1 MHDMKD
7 LTPRRI
13 VELLDEHIVGQ
24 DKAKRAVAVAL
35 RNRWRRQQLPPDEA
49 AEIYPKNILLV
60 GPTGVGKTEIARR
73 LAALAKAP
81 FLKVEASRFSEVGYH
96 GRDVESMV
104 RDLVEASIAMVRREE
119 AERVAREAARAA
131 EERLFRALARARGL
145 EEEEEEGEDLEEG
158 SLSWQIQQMQLF
170 PTDNNEWL
178 TPPPP
183 TDLEGD
189 EAGEEEDR
197 ETREEKARRRE
208 EREKLL
214 ESLRKGELDR
224 EEIEIPLEDKTKPTL
239 DIQSGQGTESMAI
252 DTRALQE
259 IWGRAAGPRYKLRR
273 LTVRE
278 ARAALIE
285 EETDKLID
293 KEGMIQKALD
303 RCENDG
309 IIFLDEIDKIVGSNP
324 TEGPD
329 VSREGVQRDLLPIV
343 EGTSVFT
350 KYGYV
355 RTDHILFIGAG
366 AFSTARPSD
375 LIPELQGRFPVR
387 VALKSLSKEDFARIL
402 TEPRNALTKQY
413 AKLLSTEG
421 VELVFTEDGIKALAE
436 AAAKANFTTQDIGAR
451 RLMTLLEKL
460 LEEVSF
466 RAPEMPGTKVVV
478 DQAFVAERIGD
489 AGDDDDLMPYRI

>member
-1 MHDMKD
+1 MQDMKD

-35 RNRWRRQQLPPDEA
+35 RNRWRRQQLSPEDA

-60 GPTGVGKTEIARR
+60 GPTGVGKTEISRR
-73 LAALAKAP
+73 LASLARAP

-96 GRDVESMV
+96 GRDVESMI
-104 RDLVEASIAMVRREE
+104 RDLVEEAVAMIRREE
-119 AERVAREAARAA
+119 AERVSREAAEAA

-145 EEEEEEGEDLEEG
+145 EDEESEEEDEEGG
-158 SLSWQIQQMQLF
+158 LSWQAQQMQLF
-170 PTDNNEWL
+170 QTDNNEWL
-178 TPPPP
+178 TPPPG
-183 TDLEGD
+183 LEDPGGFEKD
-189 EAGEEEDR
+189 AEER
-197 ETREEKARRRE
+197 AKKME

-214 ESLRKGELDR
+214 QAFRAGELDG
-224 EEIEIPLEDKTKPTL
+224 EEIEIPLEDRSKPTL
-239 DIQSGQGTESMAI
+239 DIQSPQGTESMAI

-259 IWGRAAGPRYKLRR
+259 IWGRTMGTRYKLRR

-278 ARAALIE
+278 ARTALIE
-285 EETDKLID
+285 EETEKLID
-293 KEGMIQKALD
+293 KEGMIRLALE

-324 TEGPD
+324 SEGPD

-366 AFSTARPSD
+366 AFSTAKPSD

-387 VALKSLSKEDFARIL
+387 VALTSLSKEDFARIL
-402 TEPRNALTKQY
+402 TEPKNALTKQY

-421 VELVFTEDGIKALAE
+421 VELEFTPDGVKTLAE
-436 AAAKANFTTQDIGAR
+436 VAAKANFTTQDIGAR

-460 LEEVSF
+460 LEEISF
-466 RAPEMPGTKVVV
+466 EAPEKPGTKVVV
-478 DQAFVAERIGD
+478 DQAFVTERLGD

>member
-1 MHDMKD
+1 MQDMKD

-24 DKAKRAVAVAL
+24 EKAKRAVAVAL
-35 RNRWRRQQLPPDEA
+35 RNRWRRQQLPPEEA

-60 GPTGVGKTEIARR
+60 GPTGVGKTEISRR
-73 LAALAKAP
+73 LAALAGAP

-104 RDLVEASIAMVRREE
+104 RDLVESAIAMVRREE
-119 AERVAREAARAA
+119 GERVAREAAQAA
-131 EERLFRALARARGL
+131 EDRLFRALARARGL
-145 EEEEEEGEDLEEG
+145 EEEEEEEDQEEEG
-158 SLSWQIQQMQLF
+158 LSWQNQMQLF
-170 PTDNNEWL
+170 QTDNNEWL
-178 TPPPP
+178 TPPPG
-183 TDLEGD
+183 LEETPG
-189 EAGEEEDR
+189 AEEDPEVR
-197 ETREEKARRRE
+197 ARRKE

-214 ESLRKGELDR
+214 QALRAGELEG
-224 EEIEIPLEDKTKPTL
+224 EEIEIPLEDRTKPTL

-259 IWGRAAGPRYKLRR
+259 LWGRTIGTRYKLRR

-293 KEGMIQKALD
+293 KEGMIQKALE

-309 IIFLDEIDKIVGSNP
+309 IIFLDEIDKIVGANP
-324 TEGPD
+324 AEGPD
-329 VSREGVQRDLLPIV
+329 VYREGVQRDLLPIV

-355 RTDHILFIGAG
+355 KTDHILFIGAG
-366 AFSTARPSD
+366 AFSTSKPAD

-387 VALKSLSKEDFARIL
+387 VALTPLSKEDLARIL
-402 TEPRNALTKQY
+402 TEPKNALTKQY

-421 VELVFTEDGIKALAE
+421 VRLEFTEDGIQTLAE
-436 AAAKANFTTQDIGAR
+436 VAAKANFTTQDIGAR

-460 LEEVSF
+460 LEDISF
-466 RAPEMPGTKVVV
+466 EAPEKSGTRVVV
-478 DQAFVAERIGD
+478 DKEFVTERLGD

>member
-1 MHDMKD
+1 MQDMKD

-35 RNRWRRQQLPPDEA
+35 RNRWRRQQLPPEEA

-60 GPTGVGKTEIARR
+60 GPTGVGKTEISRR
-73 LAALAKAP
+73 LAALAGAP

-104 RDLVEASIAMVRREE
+104 RDLVESAIAMVRREE
-119 AERVAREAARAA
+119 GERVAREAAQAA

-145 EEEEEEGEDLEEG
+145 EEEDEEEMEEEEGG
-158 SLSWQIQQMQLF
+158 LSWQAQQMQLF
-170 PTDNNEWL
+170 QTDNNEWL
-178 TPPPP
+178 TPPPG
-183 TDLEGD
+183 LEDTPGP
-189 EAGEEEDR
+189 EEDPEAR
-197 ETREEKARRRE
+197 ARRKE

-214 ESLRKGELDR
+214 QALRSGELEG
-224 EEIEIPLEDKTKPTL
+224 EEIEIPLEDRSKPTL

-259 IWGRAAGPRYKLRR
+259 LWGRAVGPRFKLRR

-293 KEGMIQKALD
+293 KEGMIQKALT

-309 IIFLDEIDKIVGSNP
+309 IIFLDEIDKIVGANP
-324 TEGPD
+324 AEGPD

-343 EGTSVFT
+343 EGASVFT

-366 AFSTARPSD
+366 AFSTSKPAD

-387 VALKSLSKEDFARIL
+387 VALTPLTKEDLARIL
-402 TEPRNALTKQY
+402 TEPKNALTKQY
-413 AKLLSTEG
+413 ARLLSTEG
-421 VELVFTEDGIKALAE
+421 VELEFTQDGIQTLAE
-436 AAAKANFTTQDIGAR
+436 VAAKANFTTQDIGAR

-460 LEEVSF
+460 LEDISF
-466 RAPEMPGTKVVV
+466 EAPEKSGTKVVV
-478 DQAFVAERIGD
+478 DRNFVTERLGD

>member
-1 MHDMKD
+1 MQDMKD
-7 LTPRRI
+7 LTPRKI

-35 RNRWRRQQLPPDEA
+35 RNRWRRQQLPPDDA

-60 GPTGVGKTEIARR
+60 GPTGVGKTEISRR
-73 LAALAKAP
+73 LAALARAP

-104 RDLVEASIAMVRREE
+104 RDLVEAAIALVRREE
-119 AERVAREAARAA
+119 AERVALEAAEAA
-131 EERLFRALARARGL
+131 EERLLRALARARGL
-145 EEEEEEGEDLEEG
+145 EEEEDSEEEEGGDLDLPFE
-158 SLSWQIQQMQLF
+158 QRQLF

-178 TPPPP
+178 TPPP
-183 TDLEGD
+183 TLEAAEPD
-189 EAGEEEDR
+189 EEEAR
-197 ETREEKARRRE
+197 ERARRKE

-214 ESLRKGELDR
+214 QELRQGEL
-224 EEIEIPLEDKTKPTL
+224 EGEVIEIPLEDRSKPTL

-293 KEGMIQKALD
+293 KEGMIRKALE

-366 AFSTARPSD
+366 AFSTAKPSD

-387 VALKSLSKEDFARIL
+387 VALTSLSKDDFARIL
-402 TEPRNALTKQY
+402 TEPKNALTKQY
-413 AKLLSTEG
+413 AKLLATEG
-421 VELVFTEDGIKALAE
+421 VELEFTQDGIKTLAE
-436 AAAKANFTTQDIGAR
+436 VAAKANFTTQDIGAR

-460 LEEVSF
+460 LEEISF
-466 RAPEMPGTKVVV
+466 EAPERPGTKVVV
-478 DQAFVAERIGD
+478 DQAFVTERLGD